1 MDPVEALRRLGG
13 VAAYG
18 ELIGPTTRGAL
29 AAAVR
34 AGRVRR
40 LRFDRYALVDTD
52 EQVCRAVSVGGVV
65 SHLSAAIHYGWKV
78 KEPPALLC
86 VTLPRNA
93 RKPSGELE
101 LRWRDL
107 DDSAVYRHVTTRAQT
122 VIDCARAYDFD
133 VALSVAD
140 SALREGVLTRTD
152 LMAAAERAPR
162 TGRGRA
168 IRVAETATGKPA
180 NPFESC
186 LLAIA
191 LEVPGLSVVPQGHVR
206 GVGWV
211 DLLDRALGIVV
222 EAESFEHHGLRSGL
236 RRDVCRYTDCA
247 RLGLVVVRFTWEEV
261 MFDPDRVRTAL
272 TDVVLWR
279 TRQAVGRHG
288 LPA

>member
-1 MDPVEALRRLGG
+1 MDPVEALQRLGG

-29 AAAVR
+29 AAAVAR
-34 AGRVRR
+34 GRIRK

-52 EQVCRAVSVGGVV
+52 AQVCRAVAAGGVV
-65 SHLSAAIHYGWKV
+65 SHLSAAVYYGWKV
-78 KEPPALLC
+78 KFPPRVPC
-86 VTLPRNA
+86 ITLPRSA
-93 RKPSGELE
+93 RKPAGELE
-101 LRWRDL
+101 LHWRDL
-107 DDSAVYRHVTTRAQT
+107 AESAVHRHVTIREQT
-122 VIDCARAYDFD
+122 VTDCARAYDFD

-140 SALREGVLTRTD
+140 SALREGVVTRPD
-152 LMAAAERAPR
+152 LLAAAERAPR
-162 TGRGRA
+162 TGRARA

-191 LEVPGLSVVPQGHVR
+191 LQVPGLSVVPQGQVR

-236 RRDVCRYTDCA
+236 RRDVLRYTACA
-247 RLGLVVVRFTWEEV
+247 RLGLVVVRFTWNEV
-261 MFDPDRVRTAL
+261 MFDPDLVRAAL

-288 LPA
+288 LCA